1 METFWNILSIIIAIA
16 AVVIFVYVIVKSAF
30 DWSRKSALP
39 VVNMHARVASKRCE
53 EIPSSKKK
61 KSACFVTFEN
71 DEGAIKEL
79 SVTPKEF
86 QQLSEGDAGTL
97 TYRADL
103 LLSFEISS
111 FAQEE
116 TGNAE

>member
-1 METFWNILSIIIAIA
+1 METFWNILSIIIALA
-16 AVVIFVYVIVKSAF
+16 AVVLFVYVIVKSAF

-39 VVNMHARVASKRCE
+39 VVNMHARVASKRSE

-71 DEGAIKEL
+71 DEGAAKEL
-79 SVTPKEF
+79 SVTPTEF
-86 QQLSEGDAGTL
+86 QQLSVGDMGTL

-111 FAQEE
+111 PAEE
-116 TGNAE
+116 DLGNAE

>member
-1 METFWNILSIIIAIA
+1 METFWNILSVIIALA
-16 AVVIFVYVIVKSAF
+16 AVVLFVYVIVKSAF

-39 VVNMHARVASKRCE
+39 VVNMHARVASKRSE

-71 DEGAIKEL
+71 DEGAAKEL

-86 QQLSEGDAGTL
+86 QQLSVGDMGTL

-111 FAQEE
+111 PAEE
-116 TGNAE
+116 DLGNAE

>member
-1 METFWNILSIIIAIA
+1 METFWNILSVIIALA
-16 AVVIFVYVIVKSAF
+16 AVVLFVYVIVKSAF
-30 DWSRKSALP
+30 DWSRKNALP
-39 VVNMHARVASKRCE
+39 VVNMHARVASKRSE

-71 DEGAIKEL
+71 DEGAAKEL

-86 QQLSEGDAGTL
+86 QQLSVGDMGTL

-111 FAQEE
+111 PAEE
-116 TGNAE
+116 DLGNAE

>member
-1 METFWNILSIIIAIA
+1 METFWNILSIIIALA
-16 AVVIFVYVIVKSAF
+16 AVVLFVYVIVKSAF

-39 VVNMHARVASKRCE
+39 VVNMHARVASKRSE

-71 DEGAIKEL
+71 DEGAAKEL

-86 QQLSEGDAGTL
+86 QQLSVGDMGTL

-103 LLSFEISS
+103 LLSVEISS
-111 FAQEE
+111 PAEE
-116 TGNAE
+116 DLGNAE

>member
-1 METFWNILSIIIAIA
+1 METFWNILSIIIAVGAI
-16 AVVIFVYVIVKSAF
+16 VLFVYVIVKSAF

-39 VVNMHARVASKRCE
+39 VVNIHARVASKRSE

-71 DEGAIKEL
+71 DDGAAKEL
-79 SVTPKEF
+79 SVTPKEYE
-86 QQLSEGDAGTL
+86 QLSVGDMGTL

-111 FAQEE
+111 PAEE
-116 TGNAE
+116 GKENAE

>member
-1 METFWNILSIIIAIA
+1 METFWNILSVIIALA
-16 AVVIFVYVIVKSAF
+16 AVVLFVYVIVKSAF

-39 VVNMHARVASKRCE
+39 VVNMHARVASKRSE
-53 EIPSSKKK
+53 EIPSSKKR

-71 DEGAIKEL
+71 DEGAAKEL

-86 QQLSEGDAGTL
+86 QQLSVGDMGTL

-111 FAQEE
+111 PAEE
-116 TGNAE
+116 DLGNAE

>member
-1 METFWNILSIIIAIA
+1 METFWNILSIIIALA
-16 AVVIFVYVIVKSAF
+16 AVVLFVYVIVKSAF
-30 DWSRKSALP
+30 DWFRKSALP
-39 VVNMHARVASKRCE
+39 VVNMHARVASKRSE

-71 DEGAIKEL
+71 DEGAAKEL

-86 QQLSEGDAGTL
+86 QQLSVGDMGTL

-111 FAQEE
+111 PAEE
-116 TGNAE
+116 DLGNAE